1 MIHIPEDWD
10 KAIAIIT
17 NEGGR
22 VIVIGAVDSGKST
35 FSKLLVDAAARK
47 HEVVLIDADIGQS
60 YLGPPATIEMS
71 VFHSLPDW
79 KNLGSPDS
87 MYFIGDTTPEGHF
100 SLFLSGIKKI
110 CMIAEEKRAFLTILD
125 TTGMVS
131 GEGAKMLKRKKMEI
145 FRPDHIVIL
154 QRSGESEHLLY
165 PYAYHGEGV
174 NIHRL
179 DVVKVAKTRS
189 KAERRKY
196 RKNRFKIYFED
207 TEMCILPLNS
217 IEMTK
222 GSTHTP
228 RRLSSSE
235 KDFFSMVIGV
245 PVLYGTK
252 SAMRVNLITAGEVK
266 PDAIGEIR
274 KHYPD
279 REIVITD
286 IRKLEGLLVGLDVNG
301 DNTTALGILSGI
313 STDRDEIQILTPLK
327 DSSKIQTIRLGNL
340 KVKTSGEE
348 ERFQW

>member
-1 MIHIPEDWD
+1 MIQTPEDWD
-10 KAIAIIT
+10 KAIARVT

-35 FSKLLVDAAARK
+35 FSKLLVDTAARK
-47 HEVVLIDADIGQS
+47 HEIILIDADIGQS
-60 YLGPPATIEMS
+60 YLGPPATIETS
-71 VFHSLPDW
+71 LFHNLPDW
-79 KNLGSPDS
+79 KNLGPPDY

-165 PYAYHGEGV
+165 PYVYHEEGV

-179 DVVKVAKTRS
+179 SVVKVAKTRS
-189 KAERRKY
+189 KAERREY
-196 RKNRFKIYFED
+196 RRNRFKIYFED
-207 TEMCILPLNS
+207 AEVCILPLNS
-217 IEMTK
+217 VELIK
-222 GSTHTP
+222 GPPHTH

-235 KDFFSMVIGV
+235 RDFFSMVIGV

-252 SAMRVNLITAGEVK
+252 SAIKVNLITAGEVK
-266 PDAIGEIR
+266 GNAIGEIW

-279 REIVITD
+279 REIVVTD
-286 IRKLEGLLVGLDVNG
+286 LRELEGLLLGLDVNS

-313 STDRDEIQILTPLK
+313 SAQRGNIQILTPLK

-348 ERFQW
+348 QRFQW